1 MTNLDNAC
9 GSIDEEVRI
18 LKSAIEQMTEMMI
31 ITHADLEN
39 FDPEIIYV
47 NPAFLEVTGYEA
59 EEVIGKTPKILQG
72 PETNRELL
80 KKLKKL
86 LLDGDTFHGS
96 TINYKKDGTPYHVEW
111 NIAPVKNEEGEIKYW
126 VSVQQDITKRKL
138 AEKELERYTQK
149 LEEEVKKKTREVIQ
163 VEKMAALGTLVAG
176 ISHEINNPAS
186 YIMANLEFL
195 QEDIEELADEI
206 EESKYKELNELI
218 QINLEGVNRIT
229 KINNTLKRFSRP
241 GETEKVLSDINQGL
255 KDTILLMHNELKN
268 KIKLHEEYGNIPKI
282 RCYSNELNQVFLN
295 LIKNAAE
302 SMDGGDLWVKTSQD
316 DDNIIIEIIDNGKG
330 MTEAEI
336 DNVFDPFY
344 TTKDDGTGLGM
355 SVSYNII
362 KKHDGN
368 IRYDSELDEG
378 TKVTIKIPKER

>member
-149 LEEEVKKKTREVIQ
+149 LEEEAKKKTREVIQ

-195 QEDIEELADEI
+195 QEDIEELAD
-206 EESKYKELNELI
+206 
-218 QINLEGVNRIT
+218 
-229 KINNTLKRFSRP
+229 
-241 GETEKVLSDINQGL
+241 
-255 KDTILLMHNELKN
+255 
-268 KIKLHEEYGNIPKI
+268 
-282 RCYSNELNQVFLN
+282 
-295 LIKNAAE
+295 
-302 SMDGGDLWVKTSQD
+302 
-316 DDNIIIEIIDNGKG
+316 
-330 MTEAEI
+330 
-336 DNVFDPFY
+336 
-344 TTKDDGTGLGM
+344 
-355 SVSYNII
+355 
-362 KKHDGN
+362 
-368 IRYDSELDEG
+368 
-378 TKVTIKIPKER
+378 